1 MEIKTTGFDVLNEQ
15 DRKDFEKLS
24 NEYSEKLLRKLKNIS
39 SLAIH
44 LKDYSKEGKRSKYS
58 IHARVLAPT
67 KRDFKAEAFD
77 WDFKRT
83 LHKVFKKLEN
93 EIEHEFHAGDEHK
106 R

>member
-44 LKDYSKEGKRSKYS
+44 LKD
-58 IHARVLAPT
+58 
-67 KRDFKAEAFD
+67 
-77 WDFKRT
+77 
-83 LHKVFKKLEN
+83 
-93 EIEHEFHAGDEHK
+93 
-106 R
+106 